1 MFNFSCGCCSKG
13 VDWDASDINFATTI
27 FPKDKIPREERIKN
41 LGLKQSPLY
50 IPNIENKDLEKLYSK
65 NNLLI
70 SYGNVFYEKNLDL
83 NELTQKKE
91 DHKLNVKK
99 IVSSDLHSLMLIEIF
114 DENLNLINTYV
125 YAYGSNVNGQ
135 LGLDYDPSGNNF
147 YSNWTKV
154 DLDKKINTKNINYF
168 VEDISVGDDFSIILI
183 KDIDKNI
190 SLMLRFQLSKE
201 DQFDIL
207 TNFSNKHNNKNLI
220 KNCIKREKF
229 NTDENQ
235 GIKQV
240 ECFGNRI
247 LVLTNDNSL
256 YMKGILYDMST
267 MLEYKKCVQF
277 KNDILYFTMG
287 INNCLLLSE
296 DNAIYALGHNEYKEF
311 GISNIEEQ
319 LNDYLTDI
327 IVKKKYN

>member
-27 FPKDKIPREERIKN
+27 FPKDKVPREERIKN

-247 LVLTNDNSL
+247 LVLTNDN
-256 YMKGILYDMST
+256 
-267 MLEYKKCVQF
+267 
-277 KNDILYFTMG
+277 
-287 INNCLLLSE
+287 
-296 DNAIYALGHNEYKEF
+296 
-311 GISNIEEQ
+311 
-319 LNDYLTDI
+319 
-327 IVKKKYN
+327 